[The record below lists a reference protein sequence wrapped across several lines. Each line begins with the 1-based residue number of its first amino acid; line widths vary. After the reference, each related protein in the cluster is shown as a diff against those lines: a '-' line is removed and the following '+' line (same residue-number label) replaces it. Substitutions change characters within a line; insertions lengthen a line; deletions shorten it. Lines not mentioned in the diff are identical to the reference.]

1 MGKIDGL
8 SKKLG
13 WKVGVENNNKNQK
26 LIKEEQICDLTEV
39 VKEPEIDIIEKIKIA
54 RRKDEKVVKVVEKI
68 KKTGVKVLR
77 GDKWQIDRKLV
88 LNK

>member
-1 MGKIDGL
+1 M
-8 SKKLG
+8 
-13 WKVGVENNNKNQK
+13 
-26 LIKEEQICDLTEV
+26 TEV

-54 RRKDEKVVKVVEKI
+54 RRKDEKGVKVVEKI

-77 GDKWQIDRKLV
+77 GDKWQIDRELV